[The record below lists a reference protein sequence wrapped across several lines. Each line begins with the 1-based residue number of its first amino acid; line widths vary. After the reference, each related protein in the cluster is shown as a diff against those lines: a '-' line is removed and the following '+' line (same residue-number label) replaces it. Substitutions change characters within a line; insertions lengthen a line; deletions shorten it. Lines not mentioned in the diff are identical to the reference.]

1 MQNVKWQS
9 KGLYQHPAPH
19 HAGTYGQIELS
30 PAGVY
35 VLRVGA
41 SHMSCPQDWA
51 AKIHAEESS
60 KQNTLYTAL
69 KHLSESIKLMEA
81 SKGAF
86 LSGQIAQ
93 ARAEAEKAKEILE
106 GMI

>member
-1 MQNVKWQS
+1 MKPKWES
-9 KGLYQHPAPH
+9 KGLHEHPAEH
-19 HAGTYGQIELS
+19 RKGTYGQVCLS
-30 PAGVY
+30 EAGVY
-35 VLRVGA
+35 ILRVGA